1 HDKEHI
7 DPIYKSSKM
16 CFKYFYSKRDRMRMK
31 NYDYKAKMNR
41 NRKRLAKQVAGVAIA
56 TTFTLS
62 TPIVPNVIEDSS
74 FKNVLSS
81 SVVHAASD
89 NIVDFGDESTQ
100 YINPYS
106 TTSTY
111 YSMGVHVEYPN
122 YEDYDDIRVTWKIPE
137 EMAAGFENQEYI
149 DTMQRN
155 AFISGSYLDENGDT
169 VPSSEVHDIKYV
181 SIDTSNHT
189 IEYNLSQL

>member
-41 NRKRLAKQVAGVAIA
+41 NRKRLAKQVAGIAIA

-62 TPIVPNVIEDSS
+62 TPIAPSIIEDSS

-100 YINPYS
+100 YIYPYS

-111 YSMGVHVEYPN
+111 YSMGVHVDYPN
-122 YEDYDDIRVTWKIPE
+122 PEDYDDIRVTWKIPE
-137 EMAAGFENQEYI
+137 EMAIGFDNQEYV
-149 DTMQRN
+149 DVMKRY
-155 AFISGSYLDENGDT
+155 AFVSGSYYNEDGEL
-169 VPSSEVHDIKYV
+169 VSSVDVHDEKYV
-181 SIDTSNHT
+181 TVN
-189 IEYNLSQL
+189 